1 MKKIKYIALATAS
14 VAMAGVMGVPT
25 AVAGIADTRH
35 NLVSGVNSFNR
46 TDGTDEICVF
56 CHTPHGANSSQSVP
70 LWNRYMS
77 DPTSF
82 TTYDALGSSTLDGT
96 IISVGS
102 VSLACL
108 SCHDGTVAMD
118 SLMNMP
124 GSGAGT
130 VTEGT
135 KATGAAWAWTT
146 GNGTP
151 VNADGTLG
159 AGIAQ
164 IGLDLRDDHPV
175 GILYAGGNVVGNES
189 ASANFKDSDFVAV
202 QTTTINSLPYWWID
216 QPGGTANQ
224 RERTD
229 IILYTRLDA
238 TEGVTSNAP
247 FVECAS
253 CHDPHV
259 SDKPLFL
266 RIDNA
271 GSALCLA
278 CHIK

>member
-1 MKKIKYIALATAS
+1 MKRIKYIALATAG
-14 VAMAGVMGVPT
+14 VAMAGAVGMSS

-35 NLVSGVNSFNR
+35 NLVSSVTTHN
-46 TDGTDEICVF
+46 TTTGTDEICVF
-56 CHTPHGANSSQSVP
+56 CHTPHGANSTQSVP

-77 DPTSF
+77 TVTDF
-82 TTYDALGSSTLDGT
+82 TTYDVLGSSTLDGT
-96 IISVGS
+96 VIKVGS

-108 SCHDGTVAMD
+108 SCHDGQIAMD

-124 GSGAGT
+124 GSGSGT
-130 VTEGT
+130 VADPGEGT
-135 KATGAAWAWTT
+135 NWVWSA

-151 VNADGTLG
+151 VDASGKLS

-164 IGLDLRDDHPV
+164 IGVDLRDDHPV
-175 GILYAGGNVVGNES
+175 GILYAGGDVAGNE
-189 ASANFKDSDFVAV
+189 AGTYKDNDFVKV
-202 QTTTINSLPYWWID
+202 VTDTINGSKYWWID
-216 QPGGTANQ
+216 IAGGTANK

-229 IILYTRLDA
+229 IILYTRQD
-238 TEGVTSNAP
+238 TSKGVTTDQP

-259 SDKPLFL
+259 SDKPTFL
-266 RIDNA
+266 RMSNA

-278 CHIK
+278 CHVK